1 MALLPFLV
9 EGAMP
14 LAVLREMRRRGMD
27 VVIAFYL
34 DSAVGLAPDSCQDFE
49 RDGRLVDMTRMKGSG
64 VDRLESLV
72 TEHNTQ
78 LVLQIGSPWG
88 LSHLPFLKERRPD
101 LRIVDWVFNS
111 GPHFQSFAYRVAA
124 SDGCLVESAEMA
136 RSVAEIPGIGEI
148 RQVESGVDLVEFRP
162 NGRSLEAPSPD
173 LVVGYV
179 GRMSPEKNPLG
190 FVELAEK
197 VLAREPWA
205 RFEIYGS
212 GVQADEIQRRV
223 ETSPWR
229 YSIAYRG
236 YVDHP
241 GAAFAEIDTLVVPS
255 IMDGR
260 PATVME
266 ANASGVP
273 VIGAPV
279 GGIPELISDGI
290 NGYLVSPT
298 EPDRIAELL
307 VSWRRDPEVFRQLR
321 SSTRALAE
329 SRFDR
334 ERMMDRYAATFAQ
347 WIDTPARPLAVLEER
362 STPASMVIARSQA
375 ETTGSPELRRAATRD
390 ASGHPDYPG
399 RVSAESL

>member
-34 DSAVGLAPDSCQDFE
+34 DGAVGLSPDPCQDFE

-72 TEHNTQ
+72 HEHNTQ
-78 LVLQIGSPWG
+78 LVLQVGSPWG
-88 LSHLPFLKERRPD
+88 FSHLPVLKERRPD
-101 LRIVDWVFNS
+101 LRIVDWLFNS
-111 GPHFQSFAYRVAA
+111 GPHFQSFAYRAA
-124 SDGCLVESAEMA
+124 AFDGCLVESAEMA
-136 RSVAEIPGIGEI
+136 RSVAEVPGIGEI
-148 RQVESGVDLVEFRP
+148 RQVESGVDLAEFRP
-162 NGRSLEAPSPD
+162 KGRSLEAPSPD

-205 RFEIYGS
+205 RFVIYGS
-212 GVQADEIQRRV
+212 GVQADEIQSRV
-223 ETSPWR
+223 QASPWR
-229 YSIAYRG
+229 SSIAYRG
-236 YVDHP
+236 FVDHP
-241 GAAFAEIDTLVVPS
+241 SDAFADIDALVVPS

-279 GGIPELISDGI
+279 GGIPELISDDI

-298 EPDRIAELL
+298 EIDRIAELL
-307 VSWRRDPEVFRQLR
+307 TGWRHDPEVFSQLR

-334 ERMMDRYAATFAQ
+334 ERMMDGYAAAFAQ
-347 WIDTPARPLAVLEER
+347 WIDAPARPLAVLEER
-362 STPASMVIARSQA
+362 STPVSIIIPGPQT
-375 ETTGSPELRRAATRD
+375 ETTGSPYPEGDAARGP
-390 ASGHPDYPG
+390 AGHPDHPG